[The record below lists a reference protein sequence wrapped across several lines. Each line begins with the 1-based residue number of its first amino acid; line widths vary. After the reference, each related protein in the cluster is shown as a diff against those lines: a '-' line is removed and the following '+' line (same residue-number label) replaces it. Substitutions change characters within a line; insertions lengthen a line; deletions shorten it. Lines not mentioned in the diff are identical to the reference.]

1 MLSSEN
7 EIIKSVYFESEL
19 KVKKRSRTVGSHFRT
34 DLKKLMHILYSKNP
48 SYVRCI
54 KSNHLKESSMLM

>member
-19 KVKKRSRTVGSHFRT
+19 KIKKRSRTVGSHFRT
-34 DLKKLMHILYSKNP
+34 DLKKLMNILYSKNP

-54 KSNHLKESSMLM
+54 KSNHLKEPSKFV